1 MDKGFVYLARLV
13 DYNGN
18 FVGNFYKVG
27 KSQQYKIRETQ
38 LNSTHLPIDV
48 VFVRVFETEKMNSL
62 EKILHACLVDYR
74 VEKKYNDR
82 KNITTE
88 WFDMEDD
95 EDFNYRIDEVVKH
108 FPTTTELNLLQKIQ
122 SDSGSTSEEK
132 TMMVDAVRKTKYKLR
147 AFENGEEYTQETAQ
161 DTFCLTMVK
170 IAKIVGVQE
179 FMKQT
184 VLLRDSMQGL
194 REAFPKSLIEN
205 YVRVIDGCYVWVCAG
220 NQNKF
225 KYLQEHLKNNK
236 IEHIKVTL
244 EN

>member
-1 MDKGFVYLARLV
+1 M
-13 DYNGN
+13 
-18 FVGNFYKVG
+18 
-27 KSQQYKIRETQ
+27 
-38 LNSTHLPIDV
+38 
-48 VFVRVFETEKMNSL
+48 
-62 EKILHACLVDYR
+62 
-74 VEKKYNDR
+74 
-82 KNITTE
+82 
-88 WFDMEDD
+88 
-95 EDFNYRIDEVVKH
+95 
-108 FPTTTELNLLQKIQ
+108 
-122 SDSGSTSEEK
+122 
-132 TMMVDAVRKTKYKLR
+132 R

-236 IEHIKVTL
+236 IENIKVTL